1 VLSCLCLL
9 YSDLNIVSMTVSCEL
24 SIVTDSLRLELFRS
38 MHVNYRYI
46 HLIALLILTN
56 FLPKTILFSEMLQN
70 SELSLIT
77 HTIGSFVSH
86 QTKKKRE
93 KGKRR

>member
-1 VLSCLCLL
+1 MLTLRVL
-9 YSDLNIVSMTVSCEL
+9 IVLCEL
-24 SIVTDSLRLELFRS
+24 SIVIDSLRLEIFRS
-38 MHVNYRYI
+38 MHVNDRYI